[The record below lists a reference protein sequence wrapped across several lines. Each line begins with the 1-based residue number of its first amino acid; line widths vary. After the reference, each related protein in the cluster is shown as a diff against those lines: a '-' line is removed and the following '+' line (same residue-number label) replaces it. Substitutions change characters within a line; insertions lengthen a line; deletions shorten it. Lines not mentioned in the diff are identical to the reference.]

1 MRGSDKERPVR
12 AARIGMMELVTAI
25 VVVSIIAF
33 AVGLIVSR
41 GLEMKRL
48 VEDGTDID
56 GIVVRQFSHHT
67 RGSQS
72 SSHFLRYRYRDA
84 KGREHAHKSNVTR
97 DFWAAHPEG
106 SAIAITYSKSR
117 PQVSAPRHLVEQ
129 ARTALQSRKD

>member
-1 MRGSDKERPVR
+1 
-12 AARIGMMELVTAI
+12 MELLTAI

-33 AVGLIVSR
+33 AIGLVVSR

-48 VEDGTDID
+48 VEDGIDID

-84 KGREHAHKSNVTR
+84 RGGEYTHKSNVTR
-97 DFWAAHPEG
+97 DFWVAHPEG

-117 PQVSAPRHLVEQ
+117 PQVSAPRYLVEQ
-129 ARTALQSRKD
+129 ARTALQPKKE

>member
-1 MRGSDKERPVR
+1 
-12 AARIGMMELVTAI
+12 MMELITTI

-33 AVGLIVSR
+33 SIGLVVSR

-48 VEDGTDID
+48 VEDGVDID

-72 SSHFLRYRYRDA
+72 SSHFLRYRYRDD
-84 KGREHAHKSNVTR
+84 KDREHAHKSNVSREYWTE
-97 DFWAAHPEG
+97 HPEG

-117 PQVSAPRHLVEQ
+117 PQVSAPRYLVEQ
-129 ARTALQSRKD
+129 ARTALKSKKE